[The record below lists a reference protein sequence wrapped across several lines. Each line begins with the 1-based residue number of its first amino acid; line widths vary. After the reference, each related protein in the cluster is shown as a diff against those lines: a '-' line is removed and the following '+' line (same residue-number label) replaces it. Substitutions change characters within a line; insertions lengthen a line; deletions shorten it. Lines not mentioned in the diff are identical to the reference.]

1 MSIRKK
7 IIVILVP
14 AISVLIAILNY
25 IFGIFFNHYLLEQE
39 SAQAAAACDNLQNY
53 MRGKTA
59 DYQGTA
65 NDWAHWDDTY
75 EFINGDSPDYVDL
88 NMMADTFHDLDI
100 SFMFFMRS
108 DGSLLLE
115 KCYDFGS
122 EDFSSFSEQFI
133 TDFEQI
139 DFSAADTGDL
149 SSVYLIDGS
158 YYFVAASDI
167 TDSLQVKASNGK
179 LIIGRFIDAPII
191 GELEDLAGGTLLS
204 MKTGADMND
213 SYITNDGKNLV
224 FECRPFADASGD
236 SALTMTFSRGRELY
250 LSGQKEFGNFVL
262 MSVIF
267 SAIIVLVL
275 FSLLGMFITKP
286 ITRLI
291 KEVKSIVP
299 GNDGQRIQAHG
310 DGEVAYLG
318 HAINGMLEEIDQ
330 EQKKLKESEEKLYT
344 TLLSVGDGVV
354 VIGRDGNVQFLNSV
368 AQKLTGWTQEEAL
381 GRPFDSI
388 FRIVNEYTRAKVESP
403 VGRVFETESIVEL
416 ANHTVLI
423 ARDGTERPIED
434 TAAPVRDKQGRVVSC
449 VLVFRDFSDK
459 KEKQKKI
466 EYLSYHDQL
475 TGLFNR
481 RFFEEEMRRL
491 DVEENLPL
499 SLIYADVN
507 HLKVI
512 NDAFGHASGDMLI
525 QHAAEVLAYACKNG
539 LMARMGGDEFVLML
553 TGADAQAAEKI
564 RAEIEEKLKTRH
576 IMGIPISLSF
586 GCDTK
591 TSMTQD
597 IRATLKNAEDAM
609 YRNKR
614 SSSAG
619 TNNALINSIM
629 KALNAKCPLEDTHS
643 NNVGRLC
650 EQTAIAM
657 KLTEENIRESAIAGA
672 MHDIGKIGLD
682 PEILEKAEPL
692 TEAEWAQVKNHPEI
706 GYRILCTSSE
716 YYVIAEYV
724 LAHHERWD
732 GRGYPKGL
740 SGTGISLAARI
751 IAVADAYDVMTS
763 ARPYRRKLSS
773 REAAEELLRNAGRQ
787 FDPDVV
793 KVFVEQVVKGEEQ
806 QRSDAP

>member
-7 IIVILVP
+7 IIVVLVP
-14 AISVLIAILNY
+14 TILVLIALLSS
-25 IFGIFFNHYLLEQE
+25 IFSIFFNHYLLGQE
-39 SAQAAAACDNLQNY
+39 SAQAAAACDHLKSY
-53 MRGKTA
+53 VRGKMA
-59 DYQGTA
+59 DYQGIA

-75 EFINGDSPDYVDL
+75 EFINGESPDYIDL
-88 NMMADTFHDLDI
+88 NLMADTFSDLDI
-100 SFMFFMRS
+100 SFIFYMRS

-115 KCYDFGS
+115 RCYDFDSG
-122 EDFSSFSEQFI
+122 EFSRFSGRFI
-133 TDFEQI
+133 TDFQQI

-149 SSVYLIDGS
+149 SSIYRIDGNF
-158 YYFVAASDI
+158 YFAAASDI
-167 TDSLQVKASNGK
+167 TDSLQATAPNGK
-179 LIIGRFIDAPII
+179 LIIGRIIDVPII
-191 GELEDLAGGTLLS
+191 GELENLVGGALMS
-204 MKTGADMND
+204 MKTGADKSD
-213 SYITNDGKNLV
+213 PYITEDGKNLV
-224 FECRPFADASGD
+224 FECQPLAYGSNG
-236 SALTMTFSRGRELY
+236 SALTMAFSQDRVFY
-250 LSGQKEFGNFVL
+250 LSGQKEFGKFIL
-262 MSVIF
+262 MSVLF

-275 FSLLGMFITKP
+275 FTLMGIFITKP

-291 KEVKSIVP
+291 KEVKSINP
-299 GNDGQRIQAHG
+299 GNDGQRIQAG
-310 DGEVAYLG
+310 GGGEVAYLG

-330 EQKKLKESEEKLYT
+330 EQKKVKESEEKLYT

-354 VIGRDGNVQFLNSV
+354 VIGRDGNVQFLNPV

-388 FRIVNEYTRAKVESP
+388 FRLINEYTRAEVESP
-403 VGRVFETESIVEL
+403 VGRVFATESIVEL

-423 ARDGTERPIED
+423 AKDGVERSIED

-449 VLVFRDFSDK
+449 VLVFRDFSEK

-475 TGLFNR
+475 TGLYNR

-491 DVEENLPL
+491 DIEDYLPI

-512 NDAFGHASGDMLI
+512 NDAFGHGSGDMLI
-525 QHAAEVLAYACKNG
+525 QHAAEVLAYASKHG

-553 TGADAQAAEKI
+553 TRADVQAAQRVREHI
-564 RAEIEEKLKTRH
+564 QEKLKTRQ
-576 IMGIPISLSF
+576 IMGVPISLSF

-591 TSMTQD
+591 TSMAQD
-597 IRATLKNAEDAM
+597 IRDTLKNAEDAM
-609 YRNKR
+609 YRNKI
-614 SSSAG
+614 SASAG
-619 TNNALINSIM
+619 TNNALIRSIM
-629 KALNAKCPLEDTHS
+629 KTLNAKCPLEGAHS

-657 KLTEENIRESAIAGA
+657 KLTKENIRESAIAGA

-682 PEILEKAEPL
+682 PATLEKPGLL
-692 TEAEWAQVKNHPEI
+692 TEAEWAQVKKHPEI

-716 YYVIAEYV
+716 HYAIAEYV

-732 GRGYPKGL
+732 GKGYPKGL
-740 SGTGISLAARI
+740 SGTSISLTARI
-751 IAVADAYDVMTS
+751 IAVADAYDVMTNE
-763 ARPYRRKLSS
+763 RPYRRKFSKQDA
-773 REAAEELLRNAGRQ
+773 AAELRKNAGKQ

-793 KVFVEQVVKGEEQ
+793 KVFVEQVLQ
-806 QRSDAP
+806 HDIQ